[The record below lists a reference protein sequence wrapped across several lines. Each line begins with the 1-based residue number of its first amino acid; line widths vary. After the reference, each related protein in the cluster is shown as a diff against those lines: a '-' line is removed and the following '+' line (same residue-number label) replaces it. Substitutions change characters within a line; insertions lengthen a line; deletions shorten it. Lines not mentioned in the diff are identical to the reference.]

1 MALRRRPLPIRCSV
15 ATLVCWVMCP
25 TCNEAFADAVASLVL
40 TAYIELDSVRQQK
53 ASKVRCWAACFRSCS
68 WQQTVPL
75 QHGFCFGNAC
85 PTWECSRHPLGL
97 AKHGLGHPHKQ
108 LRVCLTVASRPDR
121 QKSVHTS
128 YSSLTL
134 HLACCC
140 PRGAMLAS
148 WHTLA
153 GSCMC
158 TPVAH
163 IISDFMG
170 PGVLLA

>member
-75 QHGFCFGNAC
+75 QHGFCFGNVC
-85 PTWECSRHPLGL
+85 PTWECSRHPFGFGQAWSGSPTQAIACLFDGGEPPGS
-97 AKHGLGHPHKQ
+97 AEERAHK
-108 LRVCLTVASRPDR
+108 LFVSDAASR
-121 QKSVHTS
+121 
-128 YSSLTL
+128 
-134 HLACCC
+134 
-140 PRGAMLAS
+140 
-148 WHTLA
+148 
-153 GSCMC
+153 
-158 TPVAH
+158 
-163 IISDFMG
+163 
-170 PGVLLA
+170 VLLPSRSYACILAHPCRILHVYPCRAYY